1 MWLALDTS
9 GITSNVAVGTAEKV
23 VAELSVRRKRTHS
36 EQIVPHIET
45 VLRLAGLDRADL
57 TGIAV
62 TSGPGSFTGLRI
74 GLATAKAMAFALQI
88 PLVGVNTMHALM
100 YNYKNAAGSLLS
112 LLDAQKGNVYY
123 SLGRWT
129 DGRLELAIDSRIA
142 SLTEAIAAVK
152 DQAEDVICLGE
163 AVELFAP
170 ELEAAGLRLAPPYQ
184 QVARAAALLDCA
196 AVEWAQRGSDDV
208 FTLVPQYLRKSE
220 AEVLWEKRRKIK

>member
-9 GITSNVAVGTAEKV
+9 GATSNVAVGTAEKA

-36 EQIVPHIET
+36 EQIVPHIEA
-45 VLRLAGLDRADL
+45 VLRLAGLDRVDL

-100 YNYKNAAGSLLS
+100 YNYKNAAGPLLS

-142 SLTEAIAAVK
+142 PLNEVIAAVK
-152 DQAEDVICLGE
+152 DVICLGE
-163 AVELFAP
+163 AAELFAA
-170 ELEAAGLRLAPPYQ
+170 ELKAAGLRLAPPYQ
-184 QVARAAALLDCA
+184 QAVRAAALLDCA
-196 AVEWAQRGSDDV
+196 SAEWAQRGSDDV

>member
-1 MWLALDTS
+1 
-9 GITSNVAVGTAEKV
+9 
-23 VAELSVRRKRTHS
+23 
-36 EQIVPHIET
+36 
-45 VLRLAGLDRADL
+45 
-57 TGIAV
+57 
-62 TSGPGSFTGLRI
+62 
-74 GLATAKAMAFALQI
+74 
-88 PLVGVNTMHALM
+88 MHALM

-152 DQAEDVICLGE
+152 DQTEDVICLGE

>member
-45 VLRLAGLDRADL
+45 ALRLAGLGRADL
-57 TGIAV
+57 TGIVV

-88 PLVGVNTMHALM
+88 PIVGVNTMHALM

-123 SLGRWT
+123 SLGRWA
-129 DGRLELAIDSRIA
+129 DCRLELAIDSRIA
-142 SLTEAIAAVK
+142 PLKEVIAAVK
-152 DQAEDVICLGE
+152 DQVGEVICLGE
-163 AVELFAP
+163 AAELFAA

-184 QVARAAALLDCA
+184 QAVRAAALLDCA
-196 AVEWAQRGSDDV
+196 AAEWAQRGSDDV